1 MGHFMIGRI
10 AGVLVTTVILGSAQ
24 AAWADITIGG
34 ILSITG
40 PTAAQGVGY
49 KNAFD
54 LMPKEMAGQKVNY
67 IVRDDGG
74 DPAVAVSI
82 ARKMIDEDHVDAFI
96 GPATNPTLAAVMPV
110 AQEAH
115 VPVVVM
121 APALFDVH
129 KYTFAFDTAQP
140 TTLMIKGVVDHMKA
154 HGVKTVGFIGYSDGF
169 GDQVLDGLKLGAA
182 GSDITVV
189 DDERF
194 ARTDTSVQPQ
204 VLKALTHK
212 PDVMMLGGSATP
224 GALPSLAL
232 AQRNYKGQVYNN
244 HGVVSPA
251 YIQVGGQAVEG
262 VIAPTGPLVVYD
274 QLPDSNPVKAV
285 ATDFMTRYIAA
296 FGPQSRNAFAGYS
309 YDAMLI
315 IQAGVPTALKAGAP
329 GTQAFRDALRDGM
342 EHVSNLIGTHGI
354 YNMTPDNHNGMDERA
369 RVMVQVVNQSWKL
382 MP

>member
-1 MGHFMIGRI
+1 
-10 AGVLVTTVILGSAQ
+10 
-24 AAWADITIGG
+24 
-34 ILSITG
+34 
-40 PTAAQGVGY
+40 
-49 KNAFD
+49 
-54 LMPKEMAGQKVNY
+54 
-67 IVRDDGG
+67 
-74 DPAVAVSI
+74 
-82 ARKMIDEDHVDAFI
+82 
-96 GPATNPTLAAVMPV
+96 
-110 AQEAH
+110 
-115 VPVVVM
+115 
-121 APALFDVH
+121 
-129 KYTFAFDTAQP
+129 
-140 TTLMIKGVVDHMKA
+140 MIKGVVDNMKA
-154 HGVKTVGFIGYSDGF
+154 HGVKTVGYIGYSDGF
-169 GDQVLDGLKLGAA
+169 GDQVLDGLKIGAA

-204 VLKALTHK
+204 VLKVLTHK
-212 PDVMMLGGSATP
+212 PDVIMLGGSATP

-274 QLPDSNPVKAV
+274 QLPDSNPVKKV
-285 ATDFMTRYIAA
+285 ATDFMTRYIAT

-329 GTQAFRDALRDGM
+329 GTQAFRDGLRDGM
-342 EHVSNLIGTHGI
+342 EHVTNLIGTHGV

-369 RVMVQVVNQSWKL
+369 RVMVQVVNQTWKL